1 MIYSIYNGGINMKL
15 FGKKQEQV
23 TQPVLEEIVFED
35 DQLFEEDLENVIA
48 GVPEDFAR
56 EKLSELEQMMG
67 EQKEAEVQTES
78 KQK

>member
-1 MIYSIYNGGINMKL
+1 MKL

-23 TQPVLEEIVFED
+23 TEPVLEEIVFED
-35 DQLFEEDLENVIA
+35 DQLFEEDLDNAIA

-56 EKLSELEQMMG
+56 EKLFELEQMMG

>member
-1 MIYSIYNGGINMKL
+1 MKL

-23 TQPVLEEIVFED
+23 TEPVLEEIVFED
-35 DQLFEEDLENVIA
+35 DQLFEEDLDNVIA
-48 GVPEDFAR
+48 GVPEDFAI

>member
-1 MIYSIYNGGINMKL
+1 MKL
-15 FGKKQEQV
+15 FGKKQEKV
-23 TQPVLEEIVFED
+23 TEPVLEEIVFED

-48 GVPEDFAR
+48 GVPEEFAR

>member
-1 MIYSIYNGGINMKL
+1 MKL
-15 FGKKQEQV
+15 FGKKQVQV
-23 TQPVLEEIVFED
+23 TEPVLEEIVFED

>member
-1 MIYSIYNGGINMKL
+1 MKL

>member
-1 MIYSIYNGGINMKL
+1 MKL

-23 TQPVLEEIVFED
+23 TEPVLEEIVFED
-35 DQLFEEDLENVIA
+35 DQLFEENLENVIA

>member
-1 MIYSIYNGGINMKL
+1 MKL

-23 TQPVLEEIVFED
+23 TEPVLEEIVFED
-35 DQLFEEDLENVIA
+35 DQLFEEDLDNVIA
-48 GVPEDFAR
+48 GVPEDFAK

>member
-1 MIYSIYNGGINMKL
+1 MKL
-15 FGKKQEQV
+15 FGKKKEQV
-23 TQPVLEEIVFED
+23 TEPVLEEVVFED

-48 GVPEDFAR
+48 GVPQEFAR

-67 EQKEAEVQTES
+67 EQKETEVQTES

>member
-1 MIYSIYNGGINMKL
+1 MKL

-23 TQPVLEEIVFED
+23 TEPVLEEIVFED
-35 DQLFEEDLENVIA
+35 DQLFEADLENVIA

>member
-1 MIYSIYNGGINMKL
+1 MKL

-23 TQPVLEEIVFED
+23 TEPVLEEIVFED
-35 DQLFEEDLENVIA
+35 DQLFEEDLDNVIA

>member
-1 MIYSIYNGGINMKL
+1 MKL

-23 TQPVLEEIVFED
+23 TEPVLEEIVFED

-67 EQKEAEVQTES
+67 EQKETEVQTES

>member
-1 MIYSIYNGGINMKL
+1 MKL

-23 TQPVLEEIVFED
+23 TEPVLEEIVFED

-48 GVPEDFAR
+48 GVPEEFAR

>member
-1 MIYSIYNGGINMKL
+1 MKL

-23 TQPVLEEIVFED
+23 TEPVLEEIVFED
-35 DQLFEEDLENVIA
+35 DQLFEDDLENVIA

-67 EQKEAEVQTES
+67 EQKETEVQTES

>member
-1 MIYSIYNGGINMKL
+1 MKL

-23 TQPVLEEIVFED
+23 TEPVLEEIVFED

-56 EKLSELEQMMG
+56 EKLSELDQMM
-67 EQKEAEVQTES
+67 ETKEPKEETES

>member
-1 MIYSIYNGGINMKL
+1 MKL

-23 TQPVLEEIVFED
+23 TEPVLEEIVFED

-48 GVPEDFAR
+48 GVPQEYAR
-56 EKLSELEQMMG
+56 EKLSGLEQMMG
-67 EQKEAEVQTES
+67 EQKEVEVQAES

>member
-1 MIYSIYNGGINMKL
+1 MKL
-15 FGKKQEQV
+15 FGKKQEKV
-23 TQPVLEEIVFED
+23 TEPVLEEIVFED
-35 DQLFEEDLENVIA
+35 DQLFEEDLDNVIA
-48 GVPEDFAR
+48 GVTEDFAR

>member
-1 MIYSIYNGGINMKL
+1 MKL

-23 TQPVLEEIVFED
+23 TEPVLEEIVFED

-67 EQKEAEVQTES
+67 EQKKAEVQTES

>member
-1 MIYSIYNGGINMKL
+1 MKL

-23 TQPVLEEIVFED
+23 TEPVLEEIVFED
-35 DQLFEEDLENVIA
+35 DQLFEEDLEYVIA

-67 EQKEAEVQTES
+67 EQKESEVQTES

>member
-1 MIYSIYNGGINMKL
+1 MKL
-15 FGKKQEQV
+15 FEKKQEQV
-23 TQPVLEEIVFED
+23 TEPVLEEIVFED

-56 EKLSELEQMMG
+56 EKLSELEQMMD
-67 EQKEAEVQTES
+67 EQKETEVQTES

>member
-1 MIYSIYNGGINMKL
+1 MAITRMPIGKFTIPTVLL
-15 FGKKQEQV
+15 FYMLSTYICTSK
-23 TQPVLEEIVFED
+23 
-35 DQLFEEDLENVIA
+35 FEEDLENVIA

-67 EQKEAEVQTES
+67 EQKESEVQTES